1 MRLQSLKLA
10 GFKSFVDPVTLRFP
24 DAMTAIVGPNGCGKS
39 NVIDA
44 IRWVMGESSARQLR
58 GEAMSDVIFAGS
70 SARKPVG
77 QASVELVFE
86 NTFGKLGGAY
96 SSYTELSIRRQV
108 TRDGRSDYFLN
119 GTRCRRRDITD
130 IFLGTGLGSRS
141 YAVIGQGMIN
151 RLVEA
156 KPDELRVFLEEA
168 AGVSRYQARRRET
181 QDHLEHTRL
190 NLSRLHDVA
199 EELSAQMRSLKRQS
213 QAAERYKA
221 LQQEQHELQ
230 VAIWSDD
237 HARLQRRQDQHTA
250 LLTQQGEALRGLRSE
265 RQATDQAWDAIH
277 QQLEQALAQAEQQ
290 QHLWQAAE
298 QQFASTDATNQALQR
313 QIQQAQIDQQQL
325 AQQIAHAA
333 DQQATDQQ
341 MVAGLQRRL
350 RELIAELA
358 LFDGL
363 SGDEQHTQVLKQQIE
378 HSQSTRQTLELQLRQ
393 LDQQLQQLQH
403 QQQLLS
409 RDQERRRI
417 QVANAQQE
425 LQKLELARVQE
436 DLADLDA
443 ELDDIHLQQA
453 KHQQQHDEQ
462 HSQQQQQLAAQLE
475 GKRVLDDLIQQQRAL
490 QTELRARQALLPVDT
505 IKTEHPTLAMQLQI
519 QPEGQHLL
527 AFLEIMYADWLQ
539 AIDTD
544 QLPQIQQRCYQPQD
558 IPDAATCPIDGATPL
573 SAWVIAPML
582 SLWQQV
588 WVVADVAY
596 AMTVREQLSIGQSLL
611 TSDGYWV
618 GRDWLVNVQP
628 KAIDQDS
635 AIGQGELSQRARIDV
650 LTTDLSGLLPRIHSQ
665 QAMLD
670 QLKPQID
677 QQQRQLEQLRREQQQ
692 HQQRQQ
698 QLQIQRARLDSTLQA
713 RQQQAKRLAE
723 QIASQQREQ
732 GDDDESVQELNLS
745 LAAVQIK
752 RQPLAAS
759 WQQLEQ
765 ELGTLQQ
772 QYASAQQHSHQQRQQ
787 QQRLQLEHNTAHTRL
802 ELLEQAMA
810 RQAEQ
815 LALWQQQQQRL
826 QQDYAEL
833 CAEQPILQAAYEQ
846 ALQQVTQLRQ
856 LNQSRQ
862 HTLQQQQAESQALS
876 QRRSQLEQHERDL
889 RDAMETE
896 RLAWQDCKTQMQ
908 HLIEQLGKID
918 ATVQTVE
925 PDQGQRHERL
935 AEVERQIARLGELNL
950 AAPAALAEITARYDE
965 LQHQIQDL
973 ESTISQLE
981 QAMRTIDQETRSL
994 FMSTFDRVN
1003 TELQVLFPKVFGG
1016 GQASLTLEEGWQSGV
1031 RLMAQPPGK
1040 KNSSIALL
1048 SGGEKALTAL
1058 ALVFAIFR
1066 LNPAPFCLLDEVDA
1080 PLDDANVQ
1088 RFCNLVQELSAQ
1100 VQFIYISHNK
1110 LAMMMAHDLLGVTM
1124 PEAGVSRL
1132 VSVNIEQA
1140 AAFGVAQE

>member
-1 MRLQSLKLA
+1 
-10 GFKSFVDPVTLRFP
+10 
-24 DAMTAIVGPNGCGKS
+24 
-39 NVIDA
+39 
-44 IRWVMGESSARQLR
+44 
-58 GEAMSDVIFAGS
+58 
-70 SARKPVG
+70 
-77 QASVELVFE
+77 
-86 NTFGKLGGAY
+86 
-96 SSYTELSIRRQV
+96 
-108 TRDGRSDYFLN
+108 
-119 GTRCRRRDITD
+119 
-130 IFLGTGLGSRS
+130 
-141 YAVIGQGMIN
+141 
-151 RLVEA
+151 
-156 KPDELRVFLEEA
+156 
-168 AGVSRYQARRRET
+168 
-181 QDHLEHTRL
+181 
-190 NLSRLHDVA
+190 
-199 EELSAQMRSLKRQS
+199 
-213 QAAERYKA
+213 
-221 LQQEQHELQ
+221 
-230 VAIWSDD
+230 
-237 HARLQRRQDQHTA
+237 
-250 LLTQQGEALRGLRSE
+250 
-265 RQATDQAWDAIH
+265 
-277 QQLEQALAQAEQQ
+277 
-290 QHLWQAAE
+290 
-298 QQFASTDATNQALQR
+298 
-313 QIQQAQIDQQQL
+313 
-325 AQQIAHAA
+325 
-333 DQQATDQQ
+333 
-341 MVAGLQRRL
+341 
-350 RELIAELA
+350 
-358 LFDGL
+358 
-363 SGDEQHTQVLKQQIE
+363 
-378 HSQSTRQTLELQLRQ
+378 
-393 LDQQLQQLQH
+393 
-403 QQQLLS
+403 
-409 RDQERRRI
+409 
-417 QVANAQQE
+417 
-425 LQKLELARVQE
+425 
-436 DLADLDA
+436 
-443 ELDDIHLQQA
+443 
-453 KHQQQHDEQ
+453 
-462 HSQQQQQLAAQLE
+462 
-475 GKRVLDDLIQQQRAL
+475 
-490 QTELRARQALLPVDT
+490 
-505 IKTEHPTLAMQLQI
+505 
-519 QPEGQHLL
+519 
-527 AFLEIMYADWLQ
+527 
-539 AIDTD
+539 
-544 QLPQIQQRCYQPQD
+544 
-558 IPDAATCPIDGATPL
+558 
-573 SAWVIAPML
+573 ML

-677 QQQRQLEQLRREQQQ
+677 QQQHQLEQLRREQQQ

>member
-24 DAMTAIVGPNGCGKS
+24 DALTAIVGPNGCGKS

-213 QAAERYKA
+213 QAAERYHA
-221 LQQEQHELQ
+221 LQHEQRALQ
-230 VAIWSDD
+230 IAIWSDD
-237 HARLQRRQDQHTA
+237 YARRQRRQDQHTA
-250 LLTQQGEALRGLRSE
+250 LLTQQGEALRELRSE
-265 RQATDQAWDAIH
+265 RQATDQAWDTVNRQI
-277 QQLEQALAQAEQQ
+277 EQALAQAKQQ
-290 QHLWQAAE
+290 QHTWQAAE
-298 QQFASTDATNQALQR
+298 QHFATTDANNQALQQR
-313 QIQQAQIDQQQL
+313 IQQAQTDQQQI
-325 AQQIAHAA
+325 AQQIEHAA
-333 DQQATDQQ
+333 QQQATDQQ
-341 MVAGLQRRL
+341 MIDGLQRRL
-350 RELIAELA
+350 HELTVQLA
-358 LFDGL
+358 QLGEPEA
-363 SGDEQHTQVLKQQIE
+363 DEQQLHTLKQQLDQQHQSR
-378 HSQSTRQTLELQLRQ
+378 HSLEQQLRQ
-393 LDQQLQQLQH
+393 LDQQQQQLQH
-403 QQQLLS
+403 EQQLLS
-409 RDQERRRI
+409 RDQERRRV
-417 QVANAQQE
+417 QLANGQQE
-425 LQKLELARVQE
+425 LQKL
-436 DLADLDA
+436 DLAGVQDELVDLDA
-443 ELDDIHLQQA
+443 ELDEINELLA
-453 KHQQQHDEQ
+453 KQQQQQMEQ
-462 HSQQQQQLAAQLE
+462 HRQQQQQLAAYTE
-475 GKRVLDDLIQQQRAL
+475 AKHALDDLRQQQRAY
-490 QTELRARQALLPVDT
+490 QTELQARQALLPPDT
-505 IKTEHPTLAMQLQI
+505 VHSEHPTLAMQLQVK
-519 QPEGQHLL
+519 PEGQHLL
-527 AFLEIMYADWLQ
+527 AFLEMVYADWLR
-539 AIDTD
+539 AIDSD
-544 QLPQIQQRCYQPQD
+544 ELPSVQQRCYQSTDLAEGMPCT
-558 IPDAATCPIDGATPL
+558 IAATTPL
-573 SAWVIAPML
+573 AAWITAPML
-582 SLWQQV
+582 SLWQQI
-588 WVVADVAY
+588 WVIADVAQ
-596 AMTVREQLSIGQSLL
+596 ALAGREQLRVGQSLL
-611 TSDGYWV
+611 TLDGYWV

-628 KAIDQDS
+628 NTRDPADTS
-635 AIGQGELSQRARIDV
+635 GQGVLSQRARIDV
-650 LTTDLSGLLPRIHSQ
+650 LSAELAVLSPRIDAEH
-665 QAMLD
+665 
-670 QLKPQID
+670 I
-677 QQQRQLEQLRREQQQ
+677 QLEQHQSQLAAQQAIQDQLRQAIAQQ
-692 HQQRQQ
+692 QQRQQ

-732 GDDDESVQELNLS
+732 GDDDESLQELNLS
-745 LAAVQIK
+745 LAALQIK
-752 RQPLAAS
+752 RQPIAAT

-765 ELGTLQQ
+765 QLSTLQQ

-787 QQRLQLEHNTAHTRL
+787 QQRLQLEQHTAQTRL

-815 LALWQQQQQRL
+815 MSLWQQQQQHL
-826 QQDYAEL
+826 QQEYAQL
-833 CAEQPILQAAYEQ
+833 CAQQPILQVTYQQ
-846 ALQQVTQLRQ
+846 ALQQVTQIRQ
-856 LNQSRQ
+856 LNQTRQ
-862 HTLQQQQAESQALS
+862 HDLQQQQAEGQALS
-876 QRRSQLEQHERDL
+876 QRRSQLEQHERDV

-908 HLIEQLGKID
+908 HILEQLGKID

-925 PDQGQRHERL
+925 PDQGQRVERL